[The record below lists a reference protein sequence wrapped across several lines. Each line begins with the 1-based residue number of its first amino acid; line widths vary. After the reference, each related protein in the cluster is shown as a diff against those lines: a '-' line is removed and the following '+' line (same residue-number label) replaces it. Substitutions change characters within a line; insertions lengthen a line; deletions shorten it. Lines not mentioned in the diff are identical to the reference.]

1 MTLPLSEPGILARF
15 VKMKKR
21 YPIILKGLL
30 LSAFI
35 VAGVGMSYNPALA
48 TQTQVDTK
56 SGAGPLAPPLINDS
70 KWVDRFRATGND
82 PEKVSTPKFGQIY
95 DKFTL
100 LGTVVGNKDYAL
112 AIIEDK
118 SLKSQKVYK
127 VGHSLYGGVITDIQ
141 RERVIIRLLGKD
153 HVFKMGGTSHFGNQG
168 VEPKAEEEKRLVTV
182 SPQDVQEAFDTLIQP
197 TSKVRLSR
205 RSPGIETGKGGG
217 LQISDVAPGSIFDQ
231 MGLKDGDVIEE
242 INGNPIKDPYN
253 AVAMY
258 NLMKSVLPGDILSQS
273 GLDLG
278 SFLKGGYNQMDMFQR
293 MSQLFDLFGKNKN
306 LQLTLTVKRGGSR
319 R

>member
-1 MTLPLSEPGILARF
+1 
-15 VKMKKR
+15 MKKR
-21 YPIILKGLL
+21 YHIILKLLL

-35 VAGVGMSYNPALA
+35 VAGVGISYNTAPA
-48 TQTQVDTK
+48 TQTQVDTQ
-56 SGAGPLAPPLINDS
+56 SGAGPLSKNVEQDKKASLTDS
-70 KWVDRFRATGND
+70 NMIEDGKLLGSPQTTGEEPGKKTTQAVD
-82 PEKVSTPKFGQIY
+82 QIY
-95 DKFTL
+95 DKFAL

-118 SLKSQKVYK
+118 ALQSQKVYK
-127 VGHSLYGGVITDIQ
+127 IGHPIYGGVITDIL
-141 RERVIIRLLGKD
+141 REKVIIRLHGKD
-153 HVFKMGGTSHFGNQG
+153 LVFKMGGGSHSGNQD
-168 VEPKAEEEKRLVTV
+168 VKPKADEEKRLVTV
-182 SPQDVQEAFDTLIQP
+182 SLQDMQEAFDVLIQP
-197 TSKVRLSR
+197 TTRVRLAR

-217 LQISDVAPGSIFDQ
+217 LQLSNVEPGSVFEQ

-258 NLMKSVLPGDILSQS
+258 NLMKSVLSQS

-278 SFLKGGYNQMDMFQR
+278 SFLNGSYNQTVMLQR
-293 MSQLFDLFGKNKN
+293 MQKLFYLFGKNKN
-306 LQLTLTVKRGGSR
+306 AQLTLTVKRGGSR